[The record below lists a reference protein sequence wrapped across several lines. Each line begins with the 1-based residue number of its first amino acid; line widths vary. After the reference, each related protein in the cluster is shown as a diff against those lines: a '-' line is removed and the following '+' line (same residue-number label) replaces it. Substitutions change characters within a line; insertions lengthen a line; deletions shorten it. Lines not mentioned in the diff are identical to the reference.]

1 MSSRDTAAREA
12 AMNHKTHE
20 RHDHVHAKGCGHPA
34 IQHQDHVDY
43 LHDGHLHHPHSDHT
57 DECTLAED
65 ARNPAQCTPQHACG
79 AHEATHRH
87 GPSCGHAAAPHGDHV
102 DYLVDGHLHHPHEGH
117 CDDHGKVQVL
127 S

>member
-1 MSSRDTAAREA
+1 
-12 AMNHKTHE
+12 MNHKMHAH
-20 RHDHVHAKGCGHPA
+20 HDHVHAKGCGHPA

-57 DECTLAED
+57 DECTLSED

-87 GPSCGHAAAPHGDHV
+87 GPSCGHVAVPHGDHM
-102 DYLVDGHLHHPHEGH
+102 DYLVEGHLHHPHDGH